1 MPRSV
6 GDGLGALLAGLILAV
21 MLPVGMAP
29 ALAIAIVLLPC
40 LALPGRGQLP
50 GWLAL
55 GVLVALLSQ
64 AAALERR
71 PAVDRAETVNAVG
84 RVVSLPQASDGRQ
97 RFLLRPE
104 SVAGVFRGL
113 PRRIRISLYADE
125 PAIGAGERW
134 ELPLRLRRPR
144 GFMNP
149 VRFDYEQWLA
159 SEHIDATAY
168 VTEPD
173 QARRLASGRG
183 LVAWRAWMAA
193 HLSELAATPGP
204 GGALLRG
211 LVVGDRRG
219 FSETTWH
226 VLQATGTSHLMAIS
240 GLHIGLVAGFG
251 YWLGRWLWA
260 LARLPGERRLT
271 ASLIGVGAA
280 LTYAAMA
287 GFALPTQ
294 RALMMLAVLALAALL
309 GRRVGAGRLL
319 LIAATGVVLMD
330 PSALLGAGFW
340 LSFVAVA
347 VIILVV
353 RGRRT
358 GAVSGLWRIQLALL
372 IGLAPLSGL
381 FFGSWSPA
389 GLLVNLLVLPLF
401 SLLIVPLALPAAVIS
416 IGLPGPGGAVLHG
429 LARLLDAL
437 VGAGEWLLDA
447 GLGPWSLNP
456 VDPLT
461 GLGLATGLALWMVP
475 AGRALRLLGVCLIG
489 GFFLAGPEPPA
500 PGAVTVTWLEVGQ
513 GNAAVIHT
521 RRHTLVVDT
530 GPAWSGGSNA
540 AAFSLIP
547 YLEQRGI
554 ERIDRL
560 IVTHADRD
568 HRGGVPAL
576 RQAVRIDRVDA
587 GEPLA
592 EFAEVRRC
600 RHGQSWQRDGVRF
613 EYLWPDAPGDA
624 SGNAASCVLH
634 MRSAG
639 GDVLFTGDIDQ
650 AIERRI
656 APRIDAPV
664 VALEAPHH
672 GSRTGSS
679 AALLERASPRLAVLA
694 AGYRNAYGMPH
705 PAVIR
710 RLRCRG
716 IPLHDTG
723 RHGALTL
730 ELHPQRAPRWR
741 AARGP
746 GGRLLH
752 DSPRRRRFP
761 DDPSI
766 HYHPLSYPLLPME
779 SRQPTCGN

>member
-21 MLPVGMAP
+21 MLPVGLSPGLVM
-29 ALAIAIVLLPC
+29 LAVLLPC

-50 GWLAL
+50 GWVAL
-55 GVLVALLSQ
+55 GVVVALIGQ
-64 AAALERR
+64 ASALERR
-71 PAVDRAETVNAVG
+71 PSVDTADSVAAVG
-84 RVVSLPQASDGRQ
+84 RVMDLPDVSDGRQ
-97 RFLLRPE
+97 RFVLRPE
-104 SVAGVFRGL
+104 SIAGVSQGL

-125 PAIGAGERW
+125 PRIGAGERW
-134 ELPLRLRRPR
+134 RLPLRLRRPR

-173 QARRLASGRG
+173 RAQRLSPGRG
-183 LVAWRAWMAA
+183 LAFWRARMAA
-193 HLSELAATPGP
+193 HLSERAATSGP
-204 GGALLRG
+204 GEALLRG
-211 LVVGDRRG
+211 LIVGDRRG
-219 FSETTWH
+219 FSDATWE
-226 VLQATGTSHLMAIS
+226 VLRATGTSHLMAIS

-260 LARLPGERRLT
+260 IARLPGQRRVT
-271 ASLIGVGAA
+271 ASLAAVGAA
-280 LTYAAMA
+280 LGYAAMA

-294 RALMMLAVLALAALL
+294 RALIMLAVLTLAALL
-309 GRRVGAGRLL
+309 GRRVAAGRVL
-319 LIAATGVVLMD
+319 LIAATGVVLFD
-330 PSALLGAGFW
+330 PAAVLAAGFW

-353 RGRRT
+353 RGQRQ
-358 GAVSGLWRIQLALL
+358 GPVAGLWRIQLALL

-389 GLLVNLLVLPLF
+389 GLIVNLLILPIF
-401 SLLIVPLALPAAVIS
+401 SLVIVPLALPAAVIS
-416 IGLPGPGGAVLHG
+416 IALPGPAGEVLQW

-437 VGAGEWLLDA
+437 MVAGEWLLSA
-447 GLGPWSLNP
+447 GVTAWPLNP

-461 GLGLATGLALWMVP
+461 GLGLGVGLALWMLP
-475 AGRALRLLGVCLIG
+475 AGRLPRLLGIALIA
-489 GFFLAGPEPPA
+489 GFFLAGPERLDR
-500 PGAVTVTWLEVGQ
+500 GAATVTWLEVGQ
-513 GNAAVIHT
+513 GNAAVIQT
-521 RRHTLVVDT
+521 RGQTLVVDT
-530 GPAWSGGSNA
+530 GPGWSGGRNA

-547 YLEQRGI
+547 FLEQRGV

-568 HRGGVPAL
+568 HRGGVAAL
-576 RQAVRIDRVDA
+576 KRAFHIARVDA

-592 EFAEVRRC
+592 AFADARRC
-600 RHGQSWQRDGVRF
+600 RTGQSWQRDGVHF
-613 EYLWPDAPGDA
+613 DYLWPDTPERV
-624 SGNAASCVLH
+624 SGNDASCVLR

-650 AIERRI
+650 AIERPV
-656 APRIDAPV
+656 AARIDRPV

-679 AALLERASPRLAVLA
+679 ATLLERAAPQRAIIA

-710 RLRCRG
+710 RLRCRD
-716 IPLHDTG
+716 IAPHDTG
-723 RHGALTL
+723 RRGALVL
-730 ELHPQRAPRWR
+730 ELHPQRPPRWR
-741 AARGP
+741 AERGP
-746 GGRLLH
+746 GRRLLH
-752 DSPRRRRFP
+752 ESPQRRRFP
-761 DDPSI
+761 DDPLI
-766 HYHPLSYPLLPME
+766 HYHQLPYPLLPME